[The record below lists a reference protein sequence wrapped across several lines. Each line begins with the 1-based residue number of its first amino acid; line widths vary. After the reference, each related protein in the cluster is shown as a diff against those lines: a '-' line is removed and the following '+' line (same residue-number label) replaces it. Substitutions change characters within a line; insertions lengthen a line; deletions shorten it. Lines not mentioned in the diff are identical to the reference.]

1 MKNKNHL
8 KEIID
13 FDKSVKKTEK
23 SLIFNDEFFK
33 ECQIVK
39 YRFLFEEYDILYFK
53 FGTYCKNWR
62 GDIFF
67 IEKLNFSDKYQYQ
80 WHSAFKFLLNDT
92 DRFILN
98 GIDGFILNDI
108 DGFILNDID
117 GFVLNDIDGY
127 ENMLTLSKYDKKIR
141 LVFDTHTRAE
151 FQDITIAYSFDELI
165 DGLYLSDN

>member
-33 ECQIVK
+33 ECQIMK

-53 FGTYCKNWR
+53 FGTCCKNWR
-62 GDIFF
+62 GNIFF

-80 WHSAFKFLLNDT
+80 WHSV
-92 DRFILN
+92 FI
-98 GIDGFILNDI
+98 
-108 DGFILNDID
+108 
-117 GFVLNDIDGY
+117 FVLNDIDGY
-127 ENMLTLSKYDKKIR
+127 ENMLTLSKRDKKIR

-151 FQDITIAYSFDELI
+151 FQSITIAYSFDELI
-165 DGLYLSDN
+165 DGLYLNNN

>member
-13 FDKSVKKTEK
+13 FEKSIKRTEK

-33 ECQIVK
+33 ECEIVK
-39 YRFLFEEYDILYFK
+39 YRFLFEEYDTLYFK
-53 FGTYCKNWR
+53 FGTCCKNWR

-80 WHSAFKFLLNDT
+80 WHSV
-92 DRFILN
+92 FI
-98 GIDGFILNDI
+98 
-108 DGFILNDID
+108 
-117 GFVLNDIDGY
+117 FVLNNIDGY
-127 ENMLTLSKYDKKIR
+127 ENMLTLSKHDKKIR

-151 FQDITIAYSFDELI
+151 FQYITIAYSFDELI

>member
-1 MKNKNHL
+1 MENKNHL

-13 FDKSVKKTEK
+13 FEKSIKRTEK

-33 ECQIVK
+33 ECEIVK

-53 FGTYCKNWR
+53 FGTCCKNWR

-80 WHSAFKFLLNDT
+80 WHSV
-92 DRFILN
+92 FI
-98 GIDGFILNDI
+98 
-108 DGFILNDID
+108 
-117 GFVLNDIDGY
+117 FVLNNIDGY

-151 FQDITIAYSFDELI
+151 FQSITIAYSFDELI

>member
-33 ECQIVK
+33 ECGIVK
-39 YRFLFEEYDILYFK
+39 YHFLFEEYDILYFK
-53 FGTYCKNWR
+53 TGTCCKNWR

-80 WHSAFKFLLNDT
+80 WHSAFK
-92 DRFILN
+92 
-98 GIDGFILNDI
+98 
-108 DGFILNDID
+108 
-117 GFVLNDIDGY
+117 FVLNDIDGY

-151 FQDITIAYSFDELI
+151 FQDITITYSFDELI

>member
-13 FDKSVKKTEK
+13 FEKSIKRTEK

-33 ECQIVK
+33 ECEIVK

-53 FGTYCKNWR
+53 FGTCCKNWR

-80 WHSAFKFLLNDT
+80 WHSV
-92 DRFILN
+92 FI
-98 GIDGFILNDI
+98 
-108 DGFILNDID
+108 
-117 GFVLNDIDGY
+117 FVLNDIDGY
-127 ENMLTLSKYDKKIR
+127 ENMLTLSKHDKKIR

>member
-1 MKNKNHL
+1 MENKNHL

-13 FDKSVKKTEK
+13 FGKSVKKTEK

-33 ECQIVK
+33 ECGIVK
-39 YRFLFEEYDILYFK
+39 YHFLFEEYDILYFK
-53 FGTYCKNWR
+53 FGTCCKNWR

-67 IEKLNFSDKYQYQ
+67 IEKLNFSDKYQSQ
-80 WHSAFKFLLNDT
+80 WHSAFK
-92 DRFILN
+92 
-98 GIDGFILNDI
+98 
-108 DGFILNDID
+108 
-117 GFVLNDIDGY
+117 FVLNDIDGY

-151 FQDITIAYSFDELI
+151 FQYITIAYSFDELI

>member
-8 KEIID
+8 KEMID

-53 FGTYCKNWR
+53 FGTCCKNWR

-80 WHSAFKFLLNDT
+80 WHSV
-92 DRFILN
+92 FI
-98 GIDGFILNDI
+98 
-108 DGFILNDID
+108 
-117 GFVLNDIDGY
+117 FVLNDIDGY
-127 ENMLTLSKYDKKIR
+127 ENMLTLSKHDKKIR

>member
-1 MKNKNHL
+1 MENKNHL

-13 FDKSVKKTEK
+13 FDKSVKKAEK

-53 FGTYCKNWR
+53 FGTCCKNWR

-80 WHSAFKFLLNDT
+80 WHSAFKF
-92 DRFILN
+92 
-98 GIDGFILNDI
+98 
-108 DGFILNDID
+108 
-117 GFVLNDIDGY
+117 VLNDIDGY
-127 ENMLTLSKYDKKIR
+127 ENMLTLSKYDKKIH

-151 FQDITIAYSFDELI
+151 FQSIIIAYSFDELI

>member
-1 MKNKNHL
+1 MENKNHL

-33 ECQIVK
+33 ECGIVK
-39 YRFLFEEYDILYFK
+39 YHFLFEEYDILYFK
-53 FGTYCKNWR
+53 FGTCCKNWR

-80 WHSAFKFLLNDT
+80 WHSAFKF
-92 DRFILN
+92 
-98 GIDGFILNDI
+98 
-108 DGFILNDID
+108 
-117 GFVLNDIDGY
+117 VLNDIDGY
-127 ENMLTLSKYDKKIR
+127 ENMLTLSKYDKKIH

-151 FQDITIAYSFDELI
+151 FQYITIAYSFDELI

>member
-33 ECQIVK
+33 ECEIVK
-39 YRFLFEEYDILYFK
+39 YRFLFEEYDTLYFK
-53 FGTYCKNWR
+53 FGTCCKNWR
-62 GDIFF
+62 GNIFF

-80 WHSAFKFLLNDT
+80 WHSAFKF
-92 DRFILN
+92 
-98 GIDGFILNDI
+98 
-108 DGFILNDID
+108 
-117 GFVLNDIDGY
+117 VLNDIDGY
-127 ENMLTLSKYDKKIR
+127 ENMLTLSKHDKKIR

>member
-53 FGTYCKNWR
+53 FGTCCKNWR

-67 IEKLNFSDKYQYQ
+67 IEKFNVSDKYQYQ
-80 WHSAFKFLLNDT
+80 WHSV
-92 DRFILN
+92 FI
-98 GIDGFILNDI
+98 
-108 DGFILNDID
+108 
-117 GFVLNDIDGY
+117 FVLNNIDGY

>member
-1 MKNKNHL
+1 MENKNHL

-13 FDKSVKKTEK
+13 FEKSIKRTEK

-33 ECQIVK
+33 ECEIVK

-53 FGTYCKNWR
+53 FGTCCKNWR

-67 IEKLNFSDKYQYQ
+67 IEKFNFSDKYQYQ
-80 WHSAFKFLLNDT
+80 WHSV
-92 DRFILN
+92 FI
-98 GIDGFILNDI
+98 
-108 DGFILNDID
+108 
-117 GFVLNDIDGY
+117 FVLNNIDGY

-151 FQDITIAYSFDELI
+151 FQSITIAYSFDELI
-165 DGLYLSDN
+165 DGLYLNNN

>member
-1 MKNKNHL
+1 MENKNHL

-39 YRFLFEEYDILYFK
+39 YRFLFEKYDILYFK
-53 FGTYCKNWR
+53 FGTCCKNWR

-98 GIDGFILNDI
+98 GIDGF
-108 DGFILNDID
+108 
-117 GFVLNDIDGY
+117 VLNDIDGY

-151 FQDITIAYSFDELI
+151 FQDITITYSFDELI

>member
-1 MKNKNHL
+1 MENKNHL

-13 FDKSVKKTEK
+13 FEKSIKRTEK

-33 ECQIVK
+33 ECEIVK
-39 YRFLFEEYDILYFK
+39 YRFLFEEYDTLYFK
-53 FGTYCKNWR
+53 FGTCCKNWR
-62 GDIFF
+62 GNIFF

-80 WHSAFKFLLNDT
+80 WHSV
-92 DRFILN
+92 FI
-98 GIDGFILNDI
+98 
-108 DGFILNDID
+108 
-117 GFVLNDIDGY
+117 FVLNDIDGY
-127 ENMLTLSKYDKKIR
+127 ENMLTLSKHDKKIR

>member
-1 MKNKNHL
+1 MENKNHL

-33 ECQIVK
+33 ECGIVK
-39 YRFLFEEYDILYFK
+39 YHFLFEEYDILYFK
-53 FGTYCKNWR
+53 FVTCCKNWR

-80 WHSAFKFLLNDT
+80 WHSAFK
-92 DRFILN
+92 
-98 GIDGFILNDI
+98 
-108 DGFILNDID
+108 
-117 GFVLNDIDGY
+117 FVLNDIDGY

>member
-13 FDKSVKKTEK
+13 FDKSVKRTEK

-33 ECQIVK
+33 ECEIVK
-39 YRFLFEEYDILYFK
+39 YRFLFEEYDTLYFK
-53 FGTYCKNWR
+53 FGTCCKNWR
-62 GDIFF
+62 GNIFF

-80 WHSAFKFLLNDT
+80 WHSV
-92 DRFILN
+92 FI
-98 GIDGFILNDI
+98 
-108 DGFILNDID
+108 
-117 GFVLNDIDGY
+117 FVLNDIDGY

>member
-1 MKNKNHL
+1 MENKNHL

-53 FGTYCKNWR
+53 FGTCCKNWR

-67 IEKLNFSDKYQYQ
+67 IEKLNFSNKYQYQ
-80 WHSAFKFLLNDT
+80 WHSAFK
-92 DRFILN
+92 
-98 GIDGFILNDI
+98 
-108 DGFILNDID
+108 
-117 GFVLNDIDGY
+117 FVLNDIDGY

>member
-33 ECQIVK
+33 ECEIVK
-39 YRFLFEEYDILYFK
+39 YRFLFEEYDTLYFK
-53 FGTYCKNWR
+53 FGTCCKNWR

-80 WHSAFKFLLNDT
+80 WHSAFK
-92 DRFILN
+92 
-98 GIDGFILNDI
+98 
-108 DGFILNDID
+108 
-117 GFVLNDIDGY
+117 FVLNDIDGY

>member
-13 FDKSVKKTEK
+13 FEKSIKRTEK

-33 ECQIVK
+33 ECEIVK

-53 FGTYCKNWR
+53 FGTCCKNWR

-80 WHSAFKFLLNDT
+80 WHSV
-92 DRFILN
+92 FI
-98 GIDGFILNDI
+98 
-108 DGFILNDID
+108 
-117 GFVLNDIDGY
+117 FVLNNIDGY
-127 ENMLTLSKYDKKIR
+127 ENMLTLSKHDKKIR

-151 FQDITIAYSFDELI
+151 FQSITIAYSFDELI
-165 DGLYLSDN
+165 DGLYLNDN

>member
-1 MKNKNHL
+1 MENKNHL

-13 FDKSVKKTEK
+13 FDKSEKKTEK

-33 ECQIVK
+33 ECGIVK
-39 YRFLFEEYDILYFK
+39 YHFLFEEYDILYFK
-53 FGTYCKNWR
+53 FGTCCKNWR

-80 WHSAFKFLLNDT
+80 WHSAFKFLLNDI
-92 DRFILN
+92 DRFI
-98 GIDGFILNDI
+98 
-108 DGFILNDID
+108 
-117 GFVLNDIDGY
+117 LNDIDGY

-151 FQDITIAYSFDELI
+151 FQSITIAYSFDELI

>member
-1 MKNKNHL
+1 MENKNHL

-13 FDKSVKKTEK
+13 FGKSVKKTEK

-53 FGTYCKNWR
+53 FGTCCKNWR

-67 IEKLNFSDKYQYQ
+67 IEKLNFFDKYQYQ
-80 WHSAFKFLLNDT
+80 WNSAFKFL
-92 DRFILN
+92 
-98 GIDGFILNDI
+98 
-108 DGFILNDID
+108 
-117 GFVLNDIDGY
+117 LNDIDGY

-151 FQDITIAYSFDELI
+151 FQYITIAYSFDELI

>member
-1 MKNKNHL
+1 MENKNHL

-13 FDKSVKKTEK
+13 FEKSIKRTEK

-33 ECQIVK
+33 ECEIVK

-53 FGTYCKNWR
+53 FGTCCKNWR

-67 IEKLNFSDKYQYQ
+67 IEKFNFSDKYQYQ
-80 WHSAFKFLLNDT
+80 WHSV
-92 DRFILN
+92 FI
-98 GIDGFILNDI
+98 
-108 DGFILNDID
+108 
-117 GFVLNDIDGY
+117 FVLNDIDGY

>member
-13 FDKSVKKTEK
+13 FEKSIKRTEK

-33 ECQIVK
+33 ECEIVK

-53 FGTYCKNWR
+53 FGTCCKNWR
-62 GDIFF
+62 GNIFF

-80 WHSAFKFLLNDT
+80 WHSV
-92 DRFILN
+92 FI
-98 GIDGFILNDI
+98 
-108 DGFILNDID
+108 
-117 GFVLNDIDGY
+117 FVLNNIDGY

-151 FQDITIAYSFDELI
+151 FQSITIAYSFDELI

>member
-13 FDKSVKKTEK
+13 FDKSVKRTEK

-39 YRFLFEEYDILYFK
+39 YRFLFEKYDILYFK
-53 FGTYCKNWR
+53 FGTCCKNWR

-67 IEKLNFSDKYQYQ
+67 IEKLSFSDKYQYQ
-80 WHSAFKFLLNDT
+80 WHSAFKF
-92 DRFILN
+92 
-98 GIDGFILNDI
+98 
-108 DGFILNDID
+108 
-117 GFVLNDIDGY
+117 VLNDIDGY
-127 ENMLTLSKYDKKIR
+127 KNMLTLSKYDKKIR

>member
-1 MKNKNHL
+1 MENRNHL

-13 FDKSVKKTEK
+13 FQKSIKRTEK

-33 ECQIVK
+33 ECEIVK
-39 YRFLFEEYDILYFK
+39 YRFLFEEYDTLYFK
-53 FGTYCKNWR
+53 FGTCCKNWR
-62 GDIFF
+62 GNIFF

-80 WHSAFKFLLNDT
+80 WHSV
-92 DRFILN
+92 FI
-98 GIDGFILNDI
+98 
-108 DGFILNDID
+108 
-117 GFVLNDIDGY
+117 FVLNNIDGY

>member
-1 MKNKNHL
+1 MENKNHL

-13 FDKSVKKTEK
+13 FEKSIKRTEK

-33 ECQIVK
+33 ECEIVK
-39 YRFLFEEYDILYFK
+39 YRFLFEEYDTLYFK
-53 FGTYCKNWR
+53 FGTCCKNWR

-80 WHSAFKFLLNDT
+80 WHSV
-92 DRFILN
+92 FI
-98 GIDGFILNDI
+98 
-108 DGFILNDID
+108 
-117 GFVLNDIDGY
+117 FVLNNIDGY
-127 ENMLTLSKYDKKIR
+127 ENMLTLSKHDKKIR

-151 FQDITIAYSFDELI
+151 FQSITIAYSFDELI

>member
-1 MKNKNHL
+1 MKYL
-8 KEIID
+8 
-13 FDKSVKKTEK
+13 
-23 SLIFNDEFFK
+23 
-33 ECQIVK
+33 
-39 YRFLFEEYDILYFK
+39 FLFEEYDILYFK
-53 FGTYCKNWR
+53 TGTCCKNWR

-80 WHSAFKFLLNDT
+80 WHSAFK
-92 DRFILN
+92 
-98 GIDGFILNDI
+98 
-108 DGFILNDID
+108 
-117 GFVLNDIDGY
+117 FVLNDIDGY

>member
-1 MKNKNHL
+1 MENKNHL

-13 FDKSVKKTEK
+13 FEKSIKRTEK

-33 ECQIVK
+33 ECEIVK
-39 YRFLFEEYDILYFK
+39 YRFLFEEYDTLYFK
-53 FGTYCKNWR
+53 FGTCCKNWR

-80 WHSAFKFLLNDT
+80 WHSV
-92 DRFILN
+92 FI
-98 GIDGFILNDI
+98 
-108 DGFILNDID
+108 
-117 GFVLNDIDGY
+117 FVLNDIDGY
-127 ENMLTLSKYDKKIR
+127 ENMLTLSKHDKKIR

>member
-33 ECQIVK
+33 ECQIMK

-53 FGTYCKNWR
+53 FGTCCKNWR

-80 WHSAFKFLLNDT
+80 WHSAFKFLLND
-92 DRFILN
+92 
-98 GIDGFILNDI
+98 
-108 DGFILNDID
+108 
-117 GFVLNDIDGY
+117 IDGY
-127 ENMLTLSKYDKKIR
+127 ENMLILSKYDKKIR

>member
-1 MKNKNHL
+1 MENKNHL

-13 FDKSVKKTEK
+13 FDKSEKKTEK

-33 ECQIVK
+33 ECGIVK
-39 YRFLFEEYDILYFK
+39 YHFLFEEYDILYFK
-53 FGTYCKNWR
+53 TGTCCKNWR

-67 IEKLNFSDKYQYQ
+67 IEKLNFSDKYQSQ
-80 WHSAFKFLLNDT
+80 WHSAFK
-92 DRFILN
+92 
-98 GIDGFILNDI
+98 
-108 DGFILNDID
+108 
-117 GFVLNDIDGY
+117 FVLNDIDGY

>member
-13 FDKSVKKTEK
+13 FEKSIKRTEK

-33 ECQIVK
+33 ECEIVK
-39 YRFLFEEYDILYFK
+39 YRFLFEEYDVLYFK
-53 FGTYCKNWR
+53 FGTCCKNWR
-62 GDIFF
+62 GNIFF

-80 WHSAFKFLLNDT
+80 WHSV
-92 DRFILN
+92 FI
-98 GIDGFILNDI
+98 
-108 DGFILNDID
+108 
-117 GFVLNDIDGY
+117 FVLNNIDGY
-127 ENMLTLSKYDKKIR
+127 ENMLTLSKHDKKIR

-151 FQDITIAYSFDELI
+151 FQSITIAYSFDELI

>member
-1 MKNKNHL
+1 MENKNHL

-53 FGTYCKNWR
+53 TGTCCKNWR

-67 IEKLNFSDKYQYQ
+67 IEKLNFSDKYQSQ
-80 WHSAFKFLLNDT
+80 WHSAFK
-92 DRFILN
+92 
-98 GIDGFILNDI
+98 
-108 DGFILNDID
+108 
-117 GFVLNDIDGY
+117 FVLNDIDGY

-141 LVFDTHTRAE
+141 LVFDTYTRAE
-151 FQDITIAYSFDELI
+151 FQDIAIAYSFDELI